1 MRYCARG
8 RQADARRRHQHG
20 FGQGAGAESLH
31 DAGAMHFHRVR
42 TDTRLLADRLVRA
55 AGEQPIE
62 DLPFARRHTGD
73 APERGLPLALSLVVR
88 WMLALAEATA
98 ASSSSFS

>member
-1 MRYCARG
+1 MVRRIPPALGLVPLEHRKIGNPEKSVICG
-8 RQADARRRHQHG
+8 CTLFLEKLVTVCEFLRQR
-20 FGQGAGAESLH
+20 
-31 DAGAMHFHRVR
+31 
-42 TDTRLLADRLVRA
+42 
-55 AGEQPIE
+55 QPYLSRSFE

-88 WMLALAEATA
+88 WMLAIAEATA